1 MSHHRAVLRENGFRD
16 MGMRK
21 VLLGRVWA
29 KMGLLQKMG
38 VSKGHLSREKGFVA
52 KLSSLEKV
60 RVRKGLLRRKER
72 F

>member
-1 MSHHRAVLRENGFRD
+1 MGSEKV
-16 MGMRK
+16 GMRR

-38 VSKGHLSREKGFVA
+38 MRKGHLSRNKGFGV
-52 KLSSLEKV
+52 KLGSLGKV
-60 RVRKGLLRRKER
+60 GVRKGPLSRKER